1 MKLDSTHRINE
12 DWDNVYYDKN
22 DESIDFH
29 NETDSLFIYG
39 ISPAT
44 FIRAFRNATCA
55 GCNCTKLQEMD
66 LPEHAKD
73 NLREIG
79 MALNAWNNREVE
91 KVIAAQQAEAEEQD
105 RADIDRQGAE
115 IVAAAML

>member
-1 MKLDSTHRINE
+1 MKLDSTHRIHE
-12 DWDNVYYDKN
+12 DWDNVYYDKD

-66 LPEHAKD
+66 LPEHAKE
-73 NLREIG
+73 NLREIV
-79 MALNAWNNREVE
+79 AVLKAWNDQGIKKTFAE
-91 KVIAAQQAEAEEQD
+91 QQAEANEQD
-105 RADIDRQGAE
+105 RADLDRQGAE
-115 IVAAAML
+115 TMAAAML